1 MLLIVLIPEGVTA
14 EKEKKLYSFFFNY
27 FSILKNM
34 FDFKSLQIV
43 KMLLW
48 SFLSFGIMGSELSTS
63 QV

>member
-14 EKEKKLYSFFFNY
+14 EKEKKLYYFFFNY

-43 KMLLW
+43 KML
-48 SFLSFGIMGSELSTS
+48 F
-63 QV
+63 